1 MPSFPIVDTHVH
13 LYDVDRLSYP
23 WMAGAPAIASTHLVA
38 DFDEARG
45 SVEVDTMVFAEVDV
59 AAGRNV
65 DEAAFVAEL
74 AASESRLKGM
84 IACARV
90 ERGAAVADELDQMQG
105 YKILR
110 GIRRLIQ
117 SNPDPEFCIRP
128 EFIEGVRLLPR
139 YDLSFDICIYH
150 HQLPA
155 AIQLVRSCPEVQF
168 VLDHI
173 GKPGIKDGLVEPWKS
188 GIRDLA
194 ALPNVVCKVSGVATE
209 ADHANWS
216 REQLRP
222 YIEHVIETFGFN
234 RVMFGGD
241 WPVLELAGKYPDWV
255 AILDWI
261 VEGSSDTEKR
271 ALYRD
276 TAIRVY
282 RLDA

>member
-1 MPSFPIVDTHVH
+1 MPSFPIMDTHVH

-38 DFDEARG
+38 DFDKARG
-45 SVEVDTMVFAEVDV
+45 SVEVDAMVFAEVDV
-59 AAGRNV
+59 AEGRNV

-90 ERGAAVADELDQMQG
+90 ERGAAVAEELDQMQG
-105 YKILR
+105 YGILR

-128 EFIEGVRLLPR
+128 GFIEGLRLLPR
-139 YDLSFDICIYH
+139 YGLSFDICIYH
-150 HQLPA
+150 RHLPA

-194 ALPNVVCKVSGVATE
+194 GLPNVVCKVSGVATE